1 MLNII
6 LDNKIVFIVIASIV
20 LVNFICLIFLILKE
34 RKADKD
40 EIEEIVNELMDAK
53 PRDMES
59 DAIVKVDE
67 VVKVEEVSSNQV
79 DISSM
84 LSAMKK
90 DLEAKSEDAVATFEA
105 EQEETSIISYQE
117 LMNSLKGKKSV
128 DTPLVTESHVPL
140 KKEQDVPIID
150 IDETK
155 EIPVIEI
162 DDEVKEIKTSI
173 VKKDNFNSTDIVKKK
188 FKNTEFISPI
198 YGKMGES
205 SEASLESAKHGYVE
219 EKIEEVS
226 VIEPIC
232 DSYHTNVNLEE
243 SLDLRPLNEEI
254 RKNDEFLNAL
264 KDFRKNLE

>member
-6 LDNKIVFIVIASIV
+6 LDNKIVFIVIASVV

-34 RKADKD
+34 RKADKE

-53 PRDMES
+53 PRDIES
-59 DAIVKVDE
+59 DEIIKVDE
-67 VVKVEEVSSNQV
+67 VVKVEEKNSNQA

-90 DLEAKSEDAVATFEA
+90 DLESKNEDVVATFEA
-105 EQEETSIISYQE
+105 EQEEKSIISYQE
-117 LMNSLKGKKSV
+117 LINSLKNKKGSEQPV
-128 DTPLVTESHVPL
+128 IVESTIPL
-140 KKEQDVPIID
+140 KKEQEVPIIE
-150 IDETK
+150 IDDTK

-162 DDEVKEIKTSI
+162 DDEVKKIKTSMEN
-173 VKKDNFNSTDIVKKK
+173 KQSFNGSDIIKKK
-188 FKNTEFISPI
+188 FKNTDFISPV
-198 YGKMGES
+198 YGKMEES
-205 SEASLESAKHGYVE
+205 SEYSNIRAKHEYIE
-219 EKIEEVS
+219 EKIEDVP
-226 VIEPIC
+226 VITTIH
-232 DSYHTNVNLEE
+232 DKYHSNVNLEE

>member
-6 LDNKIVFIVIASIV
+6 LDNKIVFIVIASVV

-34 RKADKD
+34 RKADKE

-53 PRDMES
+53 PRDIES
-59 DAIVKVDE
+59 DEIIKVDE
-67 VVKVEEVSSNQV
+67 VVKVEEKNSNQA

-90 DLEAKSEDAVATFEA
+90 DLESKNEDVVATFEA
-105 EQEETSIISYQE
+105 EQEEKSIISYQE
-117 LMNSLKGKKSV
+117 LINSLKNKKGSEQPV
-128 DTPLVTESHVPL
+128 VVESTVSL
-140 KKEQDVPIID
+140 KKEQEVPIIE

-162 DDEVKEIKTSI
+162 EEEVKEIKSSI
-173 VKKDNFNSTDIVKKK
+173 EKKDNFSSTDIVKKK

-198 YGKMGES
+198 YGKMES
-205 SEASLESAKHGYVE
+205 GSDISLESAKHGYVE
-219 EKIEEVS
+219 EKKEDIP
-226 VIEPIC
+226 VIESIH
-232 DSYHTNVNLEE
+232 DRYRSNVNLEE